1 MEAIPKREC
10 QRRDRSFCRM
20 WWLLV
25 MCLLS
30 LELPADPV
38 PVVAGVAP
46 LKRIGDILRL
56 GHEPGYDGL
65 EVQVSGVITYC
76 EPSWRMA
83 FIQDETGG
91 IYFFADTQALVTQ
104 GATVGR
110 HMSLKGKVGRGRLRP
125 IILGTGE
132 NQLVIELVSNGFAP
146 LPTPIRLNSTNL
158 SDFNINS
165 QWVEVAGNVGSVK
178 LIDDRAV
185 LELSVGGTNLEVTI
199 PGYTRIDMLPKHL
212 SALDVVVRGVMGA
225 SWDSGEK
232 FLAPQLMSPSV
243 GFVEVQSQALARLF
257 DVPIKG
263 ANEVNQGSAEGVKI
277 RLKGTVVANYPEL
290 GFFLLDSTG
299 TIWIESTQ
307 KLHLERGDEVDVV
320 GLGGWIS
327 GRSALRDGYARK
339 TGKRD
344 QAEPRL
350 VDLANLAS
358 EPLKHGE
365 WVTVEAQLTDT
376 LRGKDDILLRFMEG
390 SQAFAAHIRSQ
401 GDSVEVL
408 PQWQTGSRIKVE
420 GVVVKGDWA
429 PRPEFRLPGAWR
441 LMVHSSSQLRLISP
455 PGWWTAERLS
465 VITVALLTGTVVAG
479 ACVIFL
485 RRQVQIQSETI
496 AEQRARV
503 ALSEER
509 GRISRELHDSLEQ
522 YLTGLSIQL
531 EAVAAKLGDSSADV
545 RRMVDVAQQMVRHGH
560 DDARAAIWELRAK
573 ALERGGLIQALE
585 ELIPIAAIGSPT
597 KIKIEVPP
605 APIELSAEVEHHL
618 LRITQEAVTNSI
630 KHAGASCIWVGLTLN
645 KSELHLSIQD
655 DGKGFSE
662 INLKT
667 NDQPGFGLIGMR
679 ERAIKLSGRIE
690 IQSDSRTGTRV
701 SVTVPLHQRQ
711 LGTGSILGISE

>member
-1 MEAIPKREC
+1 M
-10 QRRDRSFCRM
+10 
-20 WWLLV
+20 V

-30 LELPADPV
+30 LELQGAPV
-38 PVVAGVAP
+38 PDVAGVAP

-56 GHEPGYDGL
+56 GHEPGYEGR

-76 EPSWRMA
+76 EPNWRTA

-91 IYFFADTQALVTQ
+91 IYFFADSQVLVTQ
-104 GATVGR
+104 GAAVGR
-110 HMSLKGKVGRGRLRP
+110 HMSLKGKLGRGRLRP
-125 IILGTGE
+125 IILGTGD
-132 NQLVIELVSNGFAP
+132 NHLVIELVSSGLAP
-146 LPTPIRLNSTNL
+146 LPTPRRLSSTNL
-158 SDFNINS
+158 SDFNANS

-212 SALDVVVRGVMGA
+212 MALDVVVRGVMGA
-225 SWDSGEK
+225 SWDSGGK
-232 FLAPQLMSPSV
+232 FLAPQLLSPSV
-243 GFVEVQSQALARLF
+243 GFVEVQSQALTTMF
-257 DVPIKG
+257 DLPLKG
-263 ANEVNQGSAEGVKI
+263 ANDVNQGSAEGLKI
-277 RLKGTVVANYPEL
+277 RLRGTVVANLPEL

-299 TIWIESTQ
+299 TVWIESTQ
-307 KLHLERGDEVDVV
+307 KLYLERGDEVDVV

-327 GRSALRDGYARK
+327 GKSALRDGYARK

-344 QAEPRL
+344 QASPRF
-350 VDLANLAS
+350 VDLGNLS
-358 EPLKHGE
+358 TDPLKHGE
-365 WVTVEAQLTDT
+365 WVTVEAHLTDT
-376 LRGKDDILLRFMEG
+376 LRGKDDSLLRFMEG
-390 SQAFAAHIRSQ
+390 SHAFAVHIRSR
-401 GDSVEVL
+401 GDGVEVL
-408 PQWQTGSRIKVE
+408 PQWQTGSRIKLE

-429 PRPEFRLPGAWR
+429 PSPEFRLPGAWG
-441 LMVHSSSQLRLISP
+441 LMVHSSSQLSLIRP
-455 PGWWTAERLS
+455 PAWWTTERLS

-485 RRQVQIQSETI
+485 RRQVRLQSETI

-531 EAVAAKLGDSSADV
+531 EAVAAKLGDSSGDV
-545 RRMVDVAQQMVRHGH
+545 RRMLDVAQQMVRHGH

-597 KIKIEVPP
+597 KIHIEVPS

-645 KSELHLSIQD
+645 KSELQLCIKD

-662 INLKT
+662 LGSKT
-667 NDQPGFGLIGMR
+667 IDQPSFGLVGMR
-679 ERAIKLSGRIE
+679 ERAIKLS
-690 IQSDSRTGTRV
+690 
-701 SVTVPLHQRQ
+701 
-711 LGTGSILGISE
+711 